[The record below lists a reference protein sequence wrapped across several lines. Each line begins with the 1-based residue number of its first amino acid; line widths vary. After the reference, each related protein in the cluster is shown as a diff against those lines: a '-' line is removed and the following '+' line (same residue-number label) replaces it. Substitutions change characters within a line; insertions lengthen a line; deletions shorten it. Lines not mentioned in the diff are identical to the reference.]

1 VLRSSLTTIKIAP
14 PYPQQIDI
22 PRPGDFELGSVQ
34 SRAAAR
40 ALLEHATADDEQN
53 RLRGFV
59 ETIGRPAIVQ
69 APTCLRYWTTPDQ
82 KTGKRPLI
90 ELIKLQGVHSPEILE
105 RWIRRVP
112 IDGKTY
118 SMPKRGDSGLRA
130 GNEAKRSSVKLL
142 RGLPK

>member
-1 VLRSSLTTIKIAP
+1 VLRNSLTTIKIASR
-14 PYPQQIDI
+14 YPRQIDI
-22 PRPGDFELGSVQ
+22 PKPGDFELGSVQ

-40 ALLEHATADDEQN
+40 ALIEHESADDGQN
-53 RLRGFV
+53 RLRVFV
-59 ETIGRPAIVQ
+59 ETIGKPAILQ
-69 APTCLRYWTTPDQ
+69 APTCLRYWTDPDQ

-118 SMPKRGDSGLRA
+118 SMPKSGDSGL
-130 GNEAKRSSVKLL
+130 
-142 RGLPK
+142 